1 MSEYTE
7 NTHTPEETAEK
18 VVKTGS
24 DIAETIVNAANELN
38 TETVIP
44 TLTEGIKSF
53 TNDENSKETIDKVSE
68 ATIKAAGVT
77 AKIINRI
84 IKTGSDILTED
95 VIPTVSEI
103 ARESENKDQK
113 NRGDE

>member
-1 MSEYTE
+1 MAE
-7 NTHTPEETAEK
+7 NGENSHTPEEVAEQ

-44 TLTEGIKSF
+44 SLTEGIKSL
-53 TNDENSKETIDKVSE
+53 TSDENSKETIDKVSE
-68 ATIKAAGVT
+68 ATKKAAGVT
-77 AKIINRI
+77 AKIISRI

-95 VIPTVSEI
+95 VIPAVSEI
-103 ARESENKDQK
+103 ARDDKTKE
-113 NRGDE
+113 

>member
-1 MSEYTE
+1 MSE
-7 NTHTPEETAEK
+7 NTHKPEETAGK

-24 DIAETIVNAANELN
+24 DIAETIVNAANDLN

-68 ATIKAAGVT
+68 ATKKTAGIT
-77 AKIINRI
+77 AKIINKI
-84 IKTGSDILTED
+84 IRTGADILTED

-103 ARESENKDQK
+103 ARGSEHK
-113 NRGDE
+113 E